1 MAGAAWCIVP
11 ESTADY
17 QPALSTE
24 FGWTVCLWPRATH
37 VAQKCGQ
44 RVSFQ
49 PESALL

>member
-1 MAGAAWCIVP
+1 MP
-11 ESTADY
+11 ESIADY
-17 QPALSTE
+17 QSAL
-24 FGWTVCLWPRATH
+24 FAQIGWTVCLWPRATH